1 MPVVRQSY
9 SHVSAEPPV
18 DVSRAYVLAPALAL
32 LLLTLNVGPAQGQQG
47 PWTVGAGLGGAPNPH
62 RQKGSTAVSGE
73 LGRRVLGGPDAGIGA
88 AVIGGFFL
96 PQTDYACSLGTADE
110 PCDRRVFSRFMA
122 VSASVGA
129 SLSRG
134 EWSYYARVGGGP
146 WWGSDV
152 DASGGQ
158 STAERGGLVTL
169 EVGSRSGRVTVGIEQ
184 KRLEGTRFG
193 MIPLMNVVVRFSL

>member
-1 MPVVRQSY
+1 MMLHHRRAGAGSTICFG
-9 SHVSAEPPV
+9 
-18 DVSRAYVLAPALAL
+18 RAYIFAPALVLQL
-32 LLLTLNVGPAQGQQG
+32 LVLNVDLAQGQQG
-47 PWTVGAGLGGAPNPH
+47 AWTVGVGLGGASNPH
-62 RQKGSTAVSGE
+62 RQKGSTAVSAE
-73 LGRRVLGGPDAGIGA
+73 LGRRILGGRDAGLGA
-88 AVIGGFFL
+88 TVIGGFFL

-122 VSASVGA
+122 VSVSADAGV
-129 SLSRG
+129 SRG
-134 EWSYYARVGGGP
+134 DWSYYARVGAGP

-158 STAERGGLVTL
+158 STAERGGLVTF
-169 EVGSRSGRVTVGIEQ
+169 EIGSRSGRGNVGIEQ

>member
-1 MPVVRQSY
+1 MPVMLHLRRPRARSAMRGVRT
-9 SHVSAEPPV
+9 
-18 DVSRAYVLAPALAL
+18 YVFAPAVAL
-32 LLLTLNVGPAQGQQG
+32 LLAALNVDPAHGQQG
-47 PWTVGAGLGGAPNPH
+47 AWAVGIGLGGASNPH
-62 RQKGSTAVSGE
+62 RQKGSSAVSAE
-73 LGRRVLGGPDAGIGA
+73 LGRRIVGSAQAGIGA

-96 PQTDYACSLGTADE
+96 PQTDYVCNLGSADE

-122 VSASVGA
+122 VSASAAA
-129 SLSRG
+129 SVSRG

-158 STAERGGLVTL
+158 STAERGGLVTF